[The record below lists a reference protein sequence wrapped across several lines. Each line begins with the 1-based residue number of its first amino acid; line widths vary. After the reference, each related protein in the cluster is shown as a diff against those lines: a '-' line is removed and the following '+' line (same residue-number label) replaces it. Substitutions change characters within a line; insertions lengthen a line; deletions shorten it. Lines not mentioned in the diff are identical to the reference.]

1 MRIITVI
8 ILGLAIGGLLPPG
21 GTALAQYNPYV
32 VPQSNQSFED
42 RLQWELQ
49 RQQYEIQEQL
59 RQQEQRRQM
68 DEQNREIQRNW
79 DEQNQ
84 EHIERNR
91 RQMEGQ
97 RQPYHYDPYRW

>member
-1 MRIITVI
+1 MRIIAVI
-8 ILGLAIGGLLPPG
+8 ILGLAIGGLLSPG

-32 VPQSNQSFED
+32 VPQGNQSFED

-68 DEQNREIQRNW
+68 EEQNREIQRFW
-79 DEQNQ
+79 DEQNR

-91 RQMEGQ
+91 RQIE
-97 RQPYHYDPYRW
+97 RQNYSDPYRW